1 MPYLWQGA
9 LSIVSQTLLVM
20 GATMSVSL
28 SSILAT
34 LVPSLD
40 TIDAIINDVVMEI
53 ERYAHLAPSISLSS
67 ADEHSWAWRDDYSP
81 FVYQHAKTRESHHH
95 LTSRLT
101 NHAPHDEILTTNTKI
116 RMRKR
121 EHAFTRHSAAPEFL
135 NPKGRTAR
143 DAADTRYT
151 TY

>member
-40 TIDAIINDVVMEI
+40 TIDAIINDVILEI
-53 ERYAHLAPSISLSS
+53 ERYSHLAPSISLSS
-67 ADEHSWAWRDDYSP
+67 
-81 FVYQHAKTRESHHH
+81 
-95 LTSRLT
+95 
-101 NHAPHDEILTTNTKI
+101 EILTEAE
-116 RMRKR
+116 MRR
-121 EHAFTRHSAAPEFL
+121 RTFL
-135 NPKGRTAR
+135 GG
-143 DAADTRYT
+143 
-151 TY
+151 